1 MGVQWEF
8 NRNPMGIQWE
18 FNGNLMGIQC
28 PADPMPVAQWAI
40 GVNENSI

>member
-40 GVNENSI
+40 EVN